1 MPKFITLFT
10 ILTLLT
16 YPLTVPSLAS
26 GPGSIPTVPEATQ
39 TPGRL
44 LPTVEPVL
52 YRVYVPYFVNGG
64 TDGRDWPLPY

>member
-1 MPKFITLFT
+1 MYRFFILLS

-16 YPLTVPSLAS
+16 YPLTIPSLAD
-26 GPGSIPTVPEATQ
+26 GPGSIPTAPEATQ

-52 YRVYVPYFVNGG
+52 YKVYIPYFVNGG

>member
-1 MPKFITLFT
+1 MRFLIFCALV
-10 ILTLLT
+10 LLT
-16 YPLTVPSLAS
+16 YPLTIPSLAG
-26 GPGSIPTVPEATQ
+26 GPGSIPTVPEVTQ

-44 LPTVEPVL
+44 IPTAEPVL

>member
-1 MPKFITLFT
+1 MPKFLILFA

-16 YPLTVPSLAS
+16 YPLTIPSLAS

-44 LPTVEPVL
+44 LPTVDPMS

>member
-1 MPKFITLFT
+1 MPKFFIL
-10 ILTLLT
+10 LTLLVLFT
-16 YPLTVPSLAS
+16 YPLTIPSLAS

-44 LPTVEPVL
+44 APTAEPVM
-52 YRVYVPYFVNGG
+52 YRVYIPYFVNSG